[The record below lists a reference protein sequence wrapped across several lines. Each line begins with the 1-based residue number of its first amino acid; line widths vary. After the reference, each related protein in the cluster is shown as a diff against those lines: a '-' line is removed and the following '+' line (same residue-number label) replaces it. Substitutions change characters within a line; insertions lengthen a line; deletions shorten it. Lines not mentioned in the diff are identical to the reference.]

1 MTGTPIQNRLED
13 FGALL
18 SFLRV
23 HPLNSE
29 SSFRLH
35 IVKPIESGQDK
46 GIAALRRLI
55 NSMSLRRTKASLA
68 DELQLPPRLQNV
80 HLVELDKA
88 ERTLYDLLK
97 KRSVEVQDSTARS
110 SGHVESIFTKIM
122 KLRRICNHGLSL
134 LPARIIKEL
143 ENDHVN
149 ADEIRAILQESE
161 SCERCGCR
169 TPQAPLQC
177 LHLICSECKSKSQDD
192 VVATDVCPVC
202 PGNDSAFLDAPSQA
216 RNEDVL
222 DINNLHR
229 PSTKV
234 LKLLQTL
241 RAERAESGSR
251 PIKRKVPRIRIIS
264 SSY

>member
-88 ERTLYDLLK
+88 ERTLYDLLR
-97 KRSVEVQDSTARS
+97 KRPVEVQDFTARS
-110 SGHVESIFTKIM
+110 SGHNESIFTKIM

-134 LPARIIKEL
+134 LPARITKEL

-169 TPQAPLQC
+169 TPQVPLQC
-177 LHLICSECKSKSQDD
+177 LHLICSECISRSQDD
-192 VVATDVCPVC
+192 LVATDICPLC
-202 PGNDSAFLDAPSQA
+202 PGNGSALSDEPSLM
-216 RNEDVL
+216 RKEDVL
-222 DINNLHR
+222 NIDNSYR

-234 LKLLQTL
+234 LELLQTL
-241 RAERAESGSR
+241 HAERAESGSR
-251 PIKRKVPRIRIIS
+251 PIKRQALRIRTLSGI
-264 SSY
+264 Y